1 VRFPGFRYTA
11 GVDIRDGGEGS
22 CLLGNG
28 TTPSFKMYTP
38 SLPPSSRPKPGYR
51 AIDHSGLPVCFV
63 AGTLS
68 DHVKGRRLA
77 FPLGTRP
84 SNDGMVRMVYLPG
97 RLMKTTRYFEEHV
110 LRKRAY
116 IRREWCESINSSVKL
131 GSKGV

>member
-1 VRFPGFRYTA
+1 M
-11 GVDIRDGGEGS
+11 
-22 CLLGNG
+22 G
-28 TTPSFKMYTP
+28 TTGSFKMCTP
-38 SLPPSSRPKPGYR
+38 FVAPVISPKAGLPGHRPLR
-51 AIDHSGLPVCFV
+51 LPVCFV